1 MTREYNKA
9 RYEMVIDKVDPEVS
23 YDLATMVRED
33 IFWWVKDIRSYRA
46 IVEADQ
52 LTQKILVVRKT
63 GEGLGTRYQIEG
75 RSIIKFLEVYGPG
88 IQLTQ
93 QTWQKKKKK

>member
-1 MTREYNKA
+1 MTREYNKS

-52 LTQKILVVRKT
+52 LTHKILVVRKT

>member
-1 MTREYNKA
+1 MTREYNKQ
-9 RYEMVIDKVDPEVS
+9 RYESVIDKVDPEVS

-52 LTQKILVVRKT
+52 LTLKILVVRKT

-93 QTWQKKKKK
+93 QTWQKKKRK

>member
-1 MTREYNKA
+1 MTREYNIQ
-9 RYEMVIDKVDPEVS
+9 RYDKIIDKVDPEVS
-23 YDLATMVRED
+23 YDLATMVREN

-93 QTWQKKKKK
+93 QTWQKKKK